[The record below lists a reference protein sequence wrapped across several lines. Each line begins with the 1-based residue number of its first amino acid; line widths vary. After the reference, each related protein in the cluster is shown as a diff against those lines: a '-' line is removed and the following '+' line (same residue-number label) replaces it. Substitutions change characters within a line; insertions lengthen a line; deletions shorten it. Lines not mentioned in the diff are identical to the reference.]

1 MFQPEAKEHVSAKRP
16 DLNGMSLA
24 EAPVDALVQ
33 EDASTCVL
41 FL

>member
-16 DLNGMSLA
+16 DLNGMSA